1 VVKQTGDGIH
11 AVFDDASAALAAT
24 LDLQRAL
31 HDSAVSGGAPLRV
44 RCGLHRG
51 VVEHRDGDYFGS
63 TVNRAARIMSAAHG
77 GQILLSRAVAQGV
90 RDCLPAQV
98 SLPDLGRVRLRD
110 AAR

>member
-51 VVEHRDGDYFGS
+51 VVEHRDGDYFGN

-77 GQILLSRAVAQGV
+77 GQILLSQAVAEGV

-98 SLPDLGRVRLRD
+98 SPPDLGRVRLRD